1 MLDRIVTKL
10 TSGRFLITI
19 ILTVVFAVLAIG
31 NRLSTE
37 FLTIYTM
44 LVAFYFGKE
53 RTDNTVDNETK
64 SDDKAE

>member
-1 MLDRIVTKL
+1 MLDRIINKL

-53 RTDNTVDNETK
+53 RADNTINQEI
-64 SDDKAE
+64 DKTE

>member
-10 TSGRFLITI
+10 TSGRFLITV
-19 ILTVVFAVLAIG
+19 ILTIVFAVLAIN

-53 RTDNTVDNETK
+53 RQDSVNQAKV
-64 SDDKAE
+64 SDKAE

>member
-1 MLDRIVTKL
+1 M
-10 TSGRFLITI
+10 
-19 ILTVVFAVLAIG
+19 ILTIVFSVLAIN

-53 RTDNTVDNETK
+53 RQDSTVNQTK
-64 SDDKAE
+64 EIDKTE

>member
-1 MLDRIVTKL
+1 MLDRIVNKL
-10 TSGRFLITI
+10 TSGRFLITV
-19 ILTVVFAVLAIG
+19 ILTIVFAVLAIN

-53 RTDNTVDNETK
+53 RQDSEVNQVKEINKTE
-64 SDDKAE
+64 

>member
-1 MLDRIVTKL
+1 MLDRIVNKL
-10 TSGRFLITI
+10 TSGRFLITV
-19 ILTVVFAVLAIG
+19 ILTIVFAVLAIN

-53 RTDNTVDNETK
+53 RQDSTVNQTK
-64 SDDKAE
+64 EIYKAE

>member
-10 TSGRFLITI
+10 TSGRFLITV
-19 ILTVVFAVLAIG
+19 ILTIVFAVLAIN
-31 NRLSTE
+31 NRLNTE

-53 RTDNTVDNETK
+53 RTDNQEYNETK
-64 SDDKAE
+64 TNDKAE